1 MKNETQSALVARD
14 AAIILL
20 LIWAFMQA
28 LLMIW
33 APADTQTTYLLLLFL
48 MDIAVLCGF
57 MDRVNTGT
65 ALAATITCGWVAYK
79 LYSFYAV
86 GETVYLTDYFV
97 TVLPL
102 LGSGA
107 AALFS
112 RSMRR
117 VNAENK
123 LLRRQVDEQV
133 LVDDVTELYNLRAM
147 YRDAQ
152 MMTGYCVRNHLPISL
167 MIIQMRYES
176 ELHGML
182 SHSRYIQLRKR
193 LAELVMDSVRV
204 EDKVYC
210 IDEHGTM
217 AILLTSNEANSAYV
231 RSRIIAA
238 VTKEDAFDGIQ
249 MHIAIVKA
257 GASYRIYADG
267 LLVAE
272 AESPADSYDGTLLI
286 GVQRD
291 ADGNIFRISQTQ
303 VNHLSV
309 YAGVMAEAD
318 IAAYDFAD
326 APLPPELVAESAAYT
341 MPGAFVGNGSDR
353 ALDTGVKLYDVA
365 TKDWTLDTVIDVR
378 KGVNNGVYMS
388 CFSEEI
394 GHYRGFMLRQDNAD
408 TLTAYVGNSVGVTV
422 DLPQGTSL
430 MHLVVVK
437 SGSQYTI
444 WQDGELVQRVES
456 DCDNYDATLLLG
468 AQRDAD
474 GNLFRF
480 SNAGIRTLNIT
491 DGALSDTDA
500 ATLSAPVKD
509 NSRF

>member
-33 APADTQTTYLLLLFL
+33 APADTQTMYLLLLFL

-112 RSMRR
+112 RSMRH

-176 ELHGML
+176 ELRGML
-182 SHSRYIQLRKR
+182 SHSQLRKR

-238 VTKEDAFDGIQ
+238 VTKEDAFDGILERGTH
-249 MHIAIVKA
+249 MDLRFACKEYDEHFGKDMMAFKKA
-257 GASYRIYADG
+257 
-267 LLVAE
+267 V
-272 AESPADSYDGTLLI
+272 ESEL
-286 GVQRD
+286 
-291 ADGNIFRISQTQ
+291 
-303 VNHLSV
+303 
-309 YAGVMAEAD
+309 
-318 IAAYDFAD
+318 AYD
-326 APLPPELVAESAAYT
+326 V
-341 MPGAFVGNGSDR
+341 
-353 ALDTGVKLYDVA
+353 
-365 TKDWTLDTVIDVR
+365 
-378 KGVNNGVYMS
+378 
-388 CFSEEI
+388 
-394 GHYRGFMLRQDNAD
+394 
-408 TLTAYVGNSVGVTV
+408 
-422 DLPQGTSL
+422 
-430 MHLVVVK
+430 
-437 SGSQYTI
+437 
-444 WQDGELVQRVES
+444 
-456 DCDNYDATLLLG
+456 
-468 AQRDAD
+468 
-474 GNLFRF
+474 
-480 SNAGIRTLNIT
+480 
-491 DGALSDTDA
+491 
-500 ATLSAPVKD
+500 
-509 NSRF
+509 